1 MRGPKE
7 EKMRTY
13 LAMAVLLAFL
23 TVCGAQA
30 EEAKKVETKGP
41 PMLATLHI
49 IQVSD
54 AQFKKLDG
62 IQKTNSEIPG
72 RVLQTLEVTTVR
84 DMPSLV
90 HMGEKWPI
98 VYYDPRAQQFQV
110 QYVDIG
116 GKLDLTCRDGGNQT
130 WDVEIRPEISSVYR
144 IDVPADS
151 QRLDFYPET
160 MVLIAETTIKALK
173 FGETSV
179 FAKSTGRA
187 AKTYL
192 EAMGLPA
199 ENSSLIYTLKLE
211 PQQ

>member
-1 MRGPKE
+1 MRN
-7 EKMRTY
+7 Y
-13 LAMAVLLAFL
+13 LAMAVLITLFV
-23 TVCGAQA
+23 VCGAQA
-30 EEAKKVETKGP
+30 EETKKEETKGP

-62 IQKTNSEIPG
+62 VQKTSSEIQG
-72 RVLQTLEVTTVR
+72 RVLQSLEVMTVR
-84 DMPSLV
+84 DTPSIV
-90 HMGEKWPI
+90 HLGEKWPL
-98 VYYDPRAQQFQV
+98 VYYDPRAEQFQV
-110 QYVDIG
+110 QYVDVG
-116 GKLDLTCRDGGNQT
+116 GKFDITCRDAGNRT
-130 WDVEIRPEISSVYR
+130 WNVDIRPEISSIFR

-160 MVLIAETTIKALK
+160 MVLIAETTIEALK

-179 FAKSTGRA
+179 FAKTTGRA

-192 EAMGLPA
+192 ESTGLST
-199 ENSSLIYTLKLE
+199 ENSNLIYTLKLE